1 MFTCDV
7 LNLIS
12 QAEFANV
19 AMFSGLIFALPSFR
33 NSMPLAPPFGSLS
46 DWISFF
52 WAESF
57 AVIGLF
63 IMGCKCGRFF
73 ASFIAAC
80 S

>member
-1 MFTCDV
+1 MLTCGV

-63 IMGCKCGRFF
+63 IMGCK
-73 ASFIAAC
+73 
-80 S
+80 